1 MLVRKDRDN
10 MKCIIRGEKIRV
22 TSAISEYI
30 ETKISRLDKYFK
42 LDDVTAN
49 VLVKV
54 KGKNQ
59 SVEVTIPYDKYTL
72 RGEETKDDLYAA
84 IDLVVDKLEGQ
95 IRKTKSKLKK
105 QIKKNETVLN
115 FDYELSV
122 GEEYKNKIV
131 KRKQLELK
139 PMSEE
144 EAILQL
150 ELLGHDF
157 FIYKDVH
164 TNEIDILYKRKDG
177 NYGVIETN
185 D

>member
-22 TSAISEYI
+22 TSAISEYV

-42 LDDVTAN
+42 SDDVKAN

-115 FDYELSV
+115 FDYELSEE
-122 GEEYKNKIV
+122 EEYKNKIV